1 VRDRLLEA
9 ALHLRLVALLEVA
22 LRLRAAL
29 TGRLLAH
36 RIALPSSAAFYPT
49 E

>member
-1 VRDRLLEA
+1 
-9 ALHLRLVALLEVA
+9 VA

-29 TGRLLAH
+29 AGRLLAH
-36 RIALPSSAAFYPT
+36 RIGWLPSSAAFYRT